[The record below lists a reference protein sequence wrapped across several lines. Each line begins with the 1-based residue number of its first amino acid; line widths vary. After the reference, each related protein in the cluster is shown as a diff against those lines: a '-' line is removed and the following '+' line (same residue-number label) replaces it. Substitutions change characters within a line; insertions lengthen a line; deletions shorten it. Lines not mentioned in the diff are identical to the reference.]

1 MLELILYLSWAAPI
15 APVSPIAP
23 SAPAGELDAAAAATP

>member
-15 APVSPIAP
+15 APIAP
-23 SAPAGELDAAAAATP
+23 SALAGELDAGAAATH